1 MIQFGPVTCD
11 LLTGQQVTCD
21 SSILW
26 STEEFMADSVTARH
40 PDPVAAKKAPN
51 HHTST
56 TVVDR
61 WCEVFALTC
70 CVWLSPNVA
79 LFIIAKQRHWC
90 GLFRRSLAKLHRA
103 ATMFL
108 ERRSL
113 LLLTLPNKSYLF
125 GVFLIVLS

>member
-1 MIQFGPVTCD
+1 MQGT
-11 LLTGQQVTCD
+11 Q
-21 SSILW
+21 IL
-26 STEEFMADSVTARH
+26 
-40 PDPVAAKKAPN
+40 VAAKKAPN

-79 LFIIAKQRHWC
+79 LFIIAKQRHF
-90 GLFRRSLAKLHRA
+90 GLEVVWFVQTQLRRA

-108 ERRSL
+108 ERRSV

-125 GVFLIVLS
+125 IVFLIVLS